1 MGAMSNLVNK
11 LVATGNLEEEELTE
25 LLQFRNEETSQY
37 LYEQAQM
44 ICNKKKN
51 KKVEI
56 WGRILLGNF
65 CKNDC
70 KMCGLQRGN
79 RFVKR
84 YRMDMDHILRFCHDF
99 DAQGVKGFVLESG
112 NDPLLGEEKIAE
124 IILAIHSHHP
134 KTKIILALGEKNEG
148 AYLHWKTVGAVG
160 YLLAHGSANENHFKK
175 IYPANTSFLLKK
187 QHQWQLRNI
196 EYLLGDELLVGIP
209 YQTVKDVVDDLRY
222 MKEQGVNIIDIRTF
236 MPALHTVFE
245 RERSGNGDMAI
256 YIMAIMRLMLPNA
269 YILADPVLECVKKNG
284 RVQALEAGA
293 DVLLVDAPEADILSS
308 YCVYQRKSGRTQ
320 LGFDDLDQLKMQ
332 IQEKG
337 FQF

>member
-1 MGAMSNLVNK
+1 M
-11 LVATGNLEEEELTE
+11 
-25 LLQFRNEETSQY
+25 
-37 LYEQAQM
+37 
-44 ICNKKKN
+44 
-51 KKVEI
+51 
-56 WGRILLGNF
+56 
-65 CKNDC
+65 
-70 KMCGLQRGN
+70 
-79 RFVKR
+79 KR
-84 YRMDMDHILRFCHDF
+84 YRMDMDHILRLCHDF

-160 YLLAHGSANENHFKK
+160 YLLAHGSANESHFKK
-175 IYPANTSFLLKK
+175 IYPANTSVLLKK

-293 DVLLVDAPEADILSS
+293 DVLIVDVPEADILSS
-308 YCVYQRKSGRTQ
+308 YCVYQRKSGRMQ
-320 LGFDDLDQLKMQ
+320 LGLDDLDQLKMQ

>member
-84 YRMDMDHILRFCHDF
+84 YRMDMDHILRLCHDF

-134 KTKIILALGEKNEG
+134 KTKIILALGEK
-148 AYLHWKTVGAVG
+148 
-160 YLLAHGSANENHFKK
+160 
-175 IYPANTSFLLKK
+175 
-187 QHQWQLRNI
+187 
-196 EYLLGDELLVGIP
+196 
-209 YQTVKDVVDDLRY
+209 
-222 MKEQGVNIIDIRTF
+222 MKVRIFIGKR
-236 MPALHTVFE
+236 
-245 RERSGNGDMAI
+245 
-256 YIMAIMRLMLPNA
+256 
-269 YILADPVLECVKKNG
+269 
-284 RVQALEAGA
+284 
-293 DVLLVDAPEADILSS
+293 
-308 YCVYQRKSGRTQ
+308 
-320 LGFDDLDQLKMQ
+320 
-332 IQEKG
+332 
-337 FQF
+337 

>member
-84 YRMDMDHILRFCHDF
+84 YRMDMDHILRLCHDF

-134 KTKIILALGEKNEG
+134 KTKIILALPFISFF
-148 AYLHWKTVGAVG
+148 WKV
-160 YLLAHGSANENHFKK
+160 
-175 IYPANTSFLLKK
+175 I
-187 QHQWQLRNI
+187 
-196 EYLLGDELLVGIP
+196 
-209 YQTVKDVVDDLRY
+209 
-222 MKEQGVNIIDIRTF
+222 
-236 MPALHTVFE
+236 HTV
-245 RERSGNGDMAI
+245 I
-256 YIMAIMRLMLPNA
+256 YF
-269 YILADPVLECVKKNG
+269 YIVVIIIIFHFFLNRC
-284 RVQALEAGA
+284 
-293 DVLLVDAPEADILSS
+293 
-308 YCVYQRKSGRTQ
+308 CKSIYVF
-320 LGFDDLDQLKMQ
+320 L
-332 IQEKG
+332 
-337 FQF
+337 

>member
-25 LLQFRNEETSQY
+25 LLQFRNEETSEY

-44 ICNKKKN
+44 ICNKKRN
-51 KKVEI
+51 KKVAI
-56 WGRILLGNF
+56 WGRILIGNF

-84 YRMDMDHILRFCHDF
+84 YRMDMDHILRLCHDYE
-99 DAQGVKGFVLESG
+99 AQGVEGFVLESG
-112 NDPLLGEEKIAE
+112 NDPMLGEEKIAE
-124 IILAIHSHHP
+124 IILAIRSHHP
-134 KTKIILALGEKNEG
+134 KTKIILALGEKNES
-148 AYLHWKTVGAVG
+148 AYLHWKTVGANG
-160 YLLAHGSANENHFKK
+160 YMLAHGSANENHFKK
-175 IYPANTSFLLKK
+175 IYPSNTSFLLKK
-187 QHQWQLRNI
+187 QHQWQIRNN

-209 YQTVKDVVDDLRY
+209 YQTVKDVVADLRY

-236 MPALHTVFE
+236 MPALHTAFE

-284 RVQALEAGA
+284 RIQALEAGA
-293 DVLLVDAPEADILSS
+293 DVLLVDAPEAEVLSS
-308 YCVYQRKSGRTQ
+308 YCVYPRKSGRMQ
-320 LGFDDLDQLKMQ
+320 LALDDIDQFKMQ
-332 IQEKG
+332 IHEKG